1 MKNKESGQAAI
12 EFAVSFSVLIALIL
26 SIPIL
31 AKIANANIMSIQALD
46 YAAWR
51 VREGNTDNMELSRE
65 VSDRYFGETALIV
78 DDEQI
83 NDQGAR
89 LGTGKGNQQIY
100 QNDSVTINYNADSSN
115 MSGAQGA
122 SWNNFDRV
130 TNLGI
135 YDKKGTV
142 SINVPLENLDVIPE
156 IASSM
161 TISKSLY
168 IDNQALTARDK
179 SQIQNSMNNFDSVV
193 IPNNGGSQ
201 DLFVKPANIAIAG
214 LKLISDSTLG
224 LLDVLDHH
232 KLEDVE
238 VDHDAVPKDRL
249 ATFNPQ

>member
-1 MKNKESGQAAI
+1 MKRNIAGQSAV
-12 EFAVSFSVLIALIL
+12 EFAVSVSVLIALIL

-51 VREGNTDNMELSRE
+51 VREGNINNVGLSRE

-78 DDEQI
+78 DDQQI
-83 NDQGAR
+83 NDQGAK

-100 QNDSVTINYNADSSN
+100 QNDTVSINYNADSSN
-115 MSGAQGA
+115 MNGAQGA
-122 SWNNFDRV
+122 SWNNLDRV
-130 TNLGI
+130 TNLGM

-142 SINVPLENLDVIPE
+142 SINLPLENLDVIPE

-161 TISKSLY
+161 VISKSIY
-168 IDNQALTARDK
+168 IDNQALTARD
-179 SQIQNSMNNFDSVV
+179 QTEIQSSMNNFDSVV

-201 DLFVKPANIAIAG
+201 NFFVRSTNIVIAG
-214 LKLISDSTLG
+214 LKVVSDGALG

-232 KLEDVE
+232 KLDDVE
-238 VDHDAVPKDRL
+238 VDHDAVPADRL
-249 ATFNPQ
+249 ATFNP

>member
-1 MKNKESGQAAI
+1 MKRNIAGQSAV
-12 EFAVSFSVLIALIL
+12 EFAVAVSVLIALIL

-31 AKIANANIMSIQALD
+31 GKIANANIMSIQALD

-51 VREGNTDNMELSRE
+51 VREGNTDNTQLSRE

-78 DDEQI
+78 DDQQI
-83 NDQGAR
+83 NDQGAK

-115 MSGAQGA
+115 MSGAQGVV
-122 SWNNFDRV
+122 WNNFDRV
-130 TNLGI
+130 TNLGV

-142 SINVPLENLDVIPE
+142 SINLPLENLDVIPE

-179 SQIQNSMNNFDSVV
+179 SQIQGSMDNFDSVV

-201 DLFVKPANIAIAG
+201 NLLVGATNTVIAG
-214 LKLISDSTLG
+214 LKAISDVSFG
-224 LLDVLDHH
+224 LLDVFDHH
-232 KLEDVE
+232 RVKDVK
-238 VDHDAVPKDRL
+238 VDHDAVPADRL

>member
-12 EFAVSFSVLIALIL
+12 EFAVSFSVLVALIL

-51 VREGNTDNMELSRE
+51 VREGNTDNGELSRE

-78 DDEQI
+78 DDQQI

-89 LGTGKGNQQIY
+89 LGTGKDNQQIY
-100 QNDSVTINYNADSSN
+100 QNDSVTINYNADSSK
-115 MSGAQGA
+115 MSGVQGA
-122 SWNNFDRV
+122 NWNNLDKV
-130 TNLGI
+130 TNLGM

-142 SINVPLENLDVIPE
+142 SISLPLENLDVIPE
-156 IASSM
+156 IASSI
-161 TISKSLY
+161 TINKSLY

-179 SQIQNSMNNFDSVV
+179 SQIQSSMDNFDSVV

-201 DLFVKPANIAIAG
+201 NFFVQSTNLAIEG
-214 LKLISDSTLG
+214 LKLISDASLG

-232 KLEDVE
+232 KLDDVKI
-238 VDHDAVPKDRL
+238 DHDAVPADRL
-249 ATFNPQ
+249 ATFQP